1 MVEWV
6 CGGLF
11 TIYVKERTQ
20 FSVLDEL
27 LPRGEAIE
35 LVIGIR
41 IRRMMV
47 RYKSMNVLLSVTTAT
62 DKERQRWGWCGCWAW
77 WEWERKKG
85 FVDILPMRDY
95 YTLLIQSSPHVQ
107 GNCRRN
113 RACGGGALLRV
124 AFPPTTSYDVWQL
137 RVVERIDSL
146 CWKVLWGN
154 SEGVTTT

>member
-1 MVEWV
+1 M
-6 CGGLF
+6 F

-62 DKERQRWGWCGCWAW
+62 DKERQRWG
-77 WEWERKKG
+77 
-85 FVDILPMRDY
+85 
-95 YTLLIQSSPHVQ
+95 
-107 GNCRRN
+107 
-113 RACGGGALLRV
+113 
-124 AFPPTTSYDVWQL
+124 
-137 RVVERIDSL
+137 
-146 CWKVLWGN
+146 
-154 SEGVTTT
+154 